1 MRVGIEARPAAIVT
15 GAASGIGAATAR
27 LLVSRGWRVQLLDRS
42 EPEVRALARQL
53 SEDGGEV
60 CAAAVDVSSRDAVF
74 GAVADAAGAFGQ
86 LNGLVNCAGI
96 EGQATR
102 LTDIVEAELD
112 RLLAVNLKG
121 VLFTMQAVVPLL
133 VAQGGGSVVNIAS
146 ASAVVG
152 IPRLAA
158 YSASKGAVLAMS
170 RAAAVELARKGI
182 RVNTISPGVVRTK
195 MFEESTNFDPKQLA
209 ASGGGNPMGR
219 IGDPNEIAEAVAYLL
234 SPASAYTTGTDLV
247 IDGGMTAQ

>member
-1 MRVGIEARPAAIVT
+1 MTIDARPAAIVT

-27 LLVSRGWRVQLLDRS
+27 LLVSRGWRVQLIDRS
-42 EPEVRALARQL
+42 EPALRDIAKQL
-53 SEDGGEV
+53 CGDGAEAITAV
-60 CAAAVDVSSRDAVF
+60 VDVSDRAAVF
-74 GAVADAAGAFGQ
+74 DAIAAAAREFGQ

-102 LTDIVEAELD
+102 LTDIAEGDLD

-121 VLFTMQAVVPLL
+121 VLFTMQAVVPVLL
-133 VAQGGGSVVNIAS
+133 EQGGGSIVNIAS
-146 ASAVVG
+146 ASAIVG

-170 RAAAVELARKGI
+170 RAAAVELARKRI

-195 MFEESTNFDPKQLA
+195 MFEESTNFDPEALA
-209 ASGGGNPMGR
+209 ASGGGAPLGR
-219 IGDPNEIAEAVAYLL
+219 IGDPNEIAEAVGYLL

-247 IDGGMTAQ
+247 IDGGLTAQ